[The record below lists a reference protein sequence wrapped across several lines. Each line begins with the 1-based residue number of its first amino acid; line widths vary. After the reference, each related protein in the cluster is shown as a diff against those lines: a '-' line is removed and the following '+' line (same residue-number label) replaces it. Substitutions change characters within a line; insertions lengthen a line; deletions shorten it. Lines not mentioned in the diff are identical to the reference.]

1 MQQFELIDFSD
12 CKKTNRMY
20 GGANGKK
27 IGVFY
32 NEERY
37 LLKFAIENPNKE
49 FDYFANHICEFLG
62 CHIFNLCQI
71 ESQHTILGTYKG
83 IPVVACKDFREVGE
97 EFYDFISIQNSI
109 LEVANGNQNY
119 LEDIL
124 QTTELQDIL
133 SKNLIKQHFW
143 QTFIVYTLIGNF
155 DRHNGNWGFIFNETK
170 NQYKIPPVFDCGSC
184 LFPKILQHKLTT
196 IVKDENEINQR
207 IYVSTFS
214 N

>member
-1 MQQFELIDFSD
+1 M
-12 CKKTNRMY
+12 
-20 GGANGKK
+20 
-27 IGVFY
+27 
-32 NEERY
+32 
-37 LLKFAIENPNKE
+37 
-49 FDYFANHICEFLG
+49 
-62 CHIFNLCQI
+62 
-71 ESQHTILGTYKG
+71 
-83 IPVVACKDFREVGE
+83 
-97 EFYDFISIQNSI
+97 
-109 LEVANGNQNY
+109 
-119 LEDIL
+119 

-155 DRHNGNWGFIFNETK
+155 DCHNGNWGFIFNETK
-170 NQYKIPPVFDCGSC
+170 NQYKISPVFDCGSC

>member
-1 MQQFELIDFSD
+1 M
-12 CKKTNRMY
+12 
-20 GGANGKK
+20 
-27 IGVFY
+27 
-32 NEERY
+32 
-37 LLKFAIENPNKE
+37 
-49 FDYFANHICEFLG
+49 
-62 CHIFNLCQI
+62 
-71 ESQHTILGTYKG
+71 
-83 IPVVACKDFREVGE
+83 VACKDFREVGE

-155 DRHNGNWGFIFNETK
+155 DCHNGNWGFIFNETK
-170 NQYKIPPVFDCGSC
+170 NQYKISLVFDSGSC

-196 IVKDENEINQR
+196 ILKDENEINQR